1 MNQEWT
7 ISWVWWITAIEIPAF
22 GCLFWM
28 MQQGRREA
36 ERSLLKLYREIQLNL
51 NAVLENLAQSK
62 LEVARLYAT
71 IADLKDVEK
80 RLTDHLLRLE
90 ARLTYAFQAEQRAAQ
105 RRSSRP
111 GEQAGCFEPKGDA
124 DAA

>member
-7 ISWVWWITAIEIPAF
+7 ISWVWWITVIEIPAF

-36 ERSLLKLYREIQLNL
+36 EAALLRVYREIQANL
-51 NAVLENLAQSK
+51 NTVLENLAQSK

-71 IADLKDVEK
+71 VADLKDVEK

-90 ARLTYAFQAEQRAAQ
+90 ARLTYAFQTEQRAAQ
-105 RRSSRP
+105 RRSCRA
-111 GEQAGCFEPKGDA
+111 GGQADCLGPKGDA

>member
-7 ISWVWWITAIEIPAF
+7 ISWVWWITVIEIPAF

-36 ERSLLKLYREIQLNL
+36 ERALLRVYREIQANL
-51 NAVLENLAQSK
+51 NVVLENLAQSK

-71 IADLKDVEK
+71 VADLKDVEK
-80 RLTDHLLRLE
+80 RLTDHLVRLE
-90 ARLTYAFQAEQRAAQ
+90 ARLTYAFQAEQRATQ
-105 RRSSRP
+105 HRSCQP
-111 GEQAGCFEPKGDA
+111 GEQAECLELKGDA

>member
-7 ISWVWWITAIEIPAF
+7 ISWMWWITAIEVPAF

-36 ERSLLKLYREIQLNL
+36 ERSLLKVYREIQANL
-51 NAVLENLAQSK
+51 NVVLENLAQSK

-71 IADLKDVEK
+71 LADLKDVEK

-90 ARLTYAFQAEQRAAQ
+90 ARLTYAFQTEHRAAQ
-105 RRSSRP
+105 RRSWRLD
-111 GEQAGCFEPKGDA
+111 GELECPEPKGDA